1 MGDQC
6 VGDGENAGILKVIP
20 DTGAAIGE
28 NSMYSRIA
36 GTKRSRNVWQDD
48 RIQLAVQQ
56 KCFDICALEI
66 EFYVC
71 RNAITRAFWL
81 GRDPLHFGMMNA
93 VPFME
98 DSRVHKPTVMRY
110 C

>member
-36 GTKRSRNVWQDD
+36 GTKRLRNVRQDD

-56 KCFDICALEI
+56 KRFDIFVLEL
-66 EFYVC
+66 EFNVC
-71 RNAITRAFWL
+71 GNAITGAFRL
-81 GRDPLHFGMMNA
+81 GRDPLQLGMMNA
-93 VPFME
+93 MPLIE
-98 DSRVHKPTVMRY
+98 DSP
-110 C
+110 CP